1 MRKNNIKKEYK
12 DSIRIVNMSS
22 YNSPEIKEVHNK
34 EWVTFGDNNDYFD
47 NLIERYLDSPT
58 NGRCVNGI
66 VDMIYGR
73 GLESTNSEVFPEHYI
88 YMKKLLRPREIKRL
102 VNDYKLLGQGALQL
116 TYNKAKTKILKVSHF
131 PMETLRAEKAS
142 EGKIKAYYYHPSWK
156 DSKSSDEPKRIPS
169 FGNGKKSQV
178 NELYIFKPYRSGF
191 YYYATVDY
199 QASLQ
204 YSELESEVSNYH
216 ISNIQNGLQP
226 SLFVNFNNGVPNE
239 ETQSIIESKIND
251 KFSGSS
257 NSGKAIIAF
266 NESAETKADIEAIH
280 LPDAHAQYQFLSD
293 EAREKIML
301 GHGIV
306 SPILLGIKDNT
317 GFGNNAEELRTA
329 SVLMDNVII
338 RPLQDGIIYGLTE
351 LLEFNKI
358 FQDLYFVT
366 LQPIEF
372 TELENISTK
381 VRKEEETGEK
391 LSSQLLSKMWAKET
405 TKEERIELG
414 SKYVE
419 LLKNEEYHNED
430 FSDEDGDNL
439 YDQLEGL
446 GEVLSDDWE
455 LIHSEV
461 YEEENESVKMA
472 EIKYSDKSSSED
484 NNIYKI
490 RYAYSPQR
498 KSEGSRTFCKKMEN
512 LTGRKIVFRKED
524 INMMSFRGVNKE
536 LGHNRNN
543 YSLLKF
549 KGGKNCHH
557 YWELQVYKKSSGKKV
572 NEDTAYGKGLDK
584 PNNPV
589 EITERMI
596 DRPDKGAYPSV
607 LSRIKKIIG
616 Q

>member
-338 RPLQDGIIYGLTE
+338 RPLQDGVIYGLTE
-351 LLEFNKI
+351 ILEFNKI

-391 LSSQLLSKMWAKET
+391 LSSEKE
-405 TKEERIELG
+405 
-414 SKYVE
+414 V
-419 LLKNEEYHNED
+419 ED

-490 RYAYSPQR
+490 RYAYSPER

-512 LTGRKIVFRKED
+512 LTGKKIVFRKED